1 MYSYTTHTHRKV
13 TQSALSSTTVITP
26 LIIRSQLLQST
37 KVYMQIIW
45 AHVQMEKAVK
55 LESENLRTGS
65 VAFLHSPL
73 FCASLVKLPRWE
85 IKTISGA
92 FHWESLKLNIGKRV
106 LSRVKIGVTIWAKD
120 FTCFSRSLLP
130 PNGGKVPHKQSL
142 HPVLQEK
149 DFPLLGASSAA
160 KQPSLVFPCQTSS
173 HVGLSWQTVLF

>member
-13 TQSALSSTTVITP
+13 TQSALSSTTGITP
-26 LIIRSQLLQST
+26 LTIRSQLVQST
-37 KVYMQIIW
+37 KVYIQIIW
-45 AHVQMEKAVK
+45 AHVQIEKAVK
-55 LESENLRTGS
+55 LETEDLRTGS

-92 FHWESLKLNIGKRV
+92 LHWESLKLNIGERV
-106 LSRVKIGVTIWAKD
+106 LSRIKIGATIWAKD
-120 FTCFSRSLLP
+120 FTCFSRSTSQQ
-130 PNGGKVPHKQSL
+130 GGKVPHKQSL

-149 DFPLLGASSAA
+149 YFPLLGASSAA